1 RTKFI
6 KRLKN
11 KKMGLLSFIKGV
23 GEKVFGHK
31 ETLEEKQQKVLD
43 HLNKFGLLQ
52 PGVTV
57 SVDEN
62 DKVTLSGQVDS
73 REARQRIIATV
84 ANIEGVDAVD
94 DQLVILIKNVD
105 AAPVQE
111 TAAPEKQFYQ
121 VKSGDTLSKIAKEMY
136 GDANKYPKIF
146 EANKPMLSDPDKIY
160 PGQTLVIPEL
170 A

>member
-1 RTKFI
+1 
-6 KRLKN
+6 
-11 KKMGLLSFIKGV
+11 MGLLSFIKGV

-105 AAPVQE
+105 AAPAEE
-111 TAAPEKQFYQ
+111 TVAPEKQFYQ

>member
-1 RTKFI
+1 
-6 KRLKN
+6 
-11 KKMGLLSFIKGV
+11 MGLLSFIKGV

-84 ANIEGVDAVD
+84 ANIEGVDAGD

>member
-1 RTKFI
+1 
-6 KRLKN
+6 
-11 KKMGLLSFIKGV
+11 MGLLSFIKGV

-31 ETLEEKQQKVLD
+31 ETLEEKQQKVVD

-105 AAPVQE
+105 AAPAQE
-111 TAAPEKQFYQ
+111 TVAPEKQFYQ

>member
-1 RTKFI
+1 
-6 KRLKN
+6 
-11 KKMGLLSFIKGV
+11 MGLLSFIKGV

-105 AAPVQE
+105 AAPAQE
-111 TAAPEKQFYQ
+111 TVAPEKQFYQ

>member
-1 RTKFI
+1 MTT
-6 KRLKN
+6 
-11 KKMGLLSFIKGV
+11 SFSY
-23 GEKVFGHK
+23 
-31 ETLEEKQQKVLD
+31 LEEKQQKVVD

-105 AAPVQE
+105 AAPAQE
-111 TAAPEKQFYQ
+111 TVAPEKQFYQ

>member
-1 RTKFI
+1 
-6 KRLKN
+6 
-11 KKMGLLSFIKGV
+11 MGLLSFIKGV

-31 ETLEEKQQKVLD
+31 ETLEEKQQKVVD

-105 AAPVQE
+105 AAPAQE

>member
-1 RTKFI
+1 
-6 KRLKN
+6 
-11 KKMGLLSFIKGV
+11 
-23 GEKVFGHK
+23 
-31 ETLEEKQQKVLD
+31 LD

>member
-1 RTKFI
+1 
-6 KRLKN
+6 
-11 KKMGLLSFIKGV
+11 MGLLSFIKGV

-105 AAPVQE
+105 SAPAQE

>member
-1 RTKFI
+1 
-6 KRLKN
+6 
-11 KKMGLLSFIKGV
+11 MGLLSFIKGV

-31 ETLEEKQQKVLD
+31 ETLEEKQQKVVD

-105 AAPVQE
+105 SAPAQE

>member
-1 RTKFI
+1 
-6 KRLKN
+6 
-11 KKMGLLSFIKGV
+11 MGLLSFIKGV

-31 ETLEEKQQKVLD
+31 ETPAEKQQKVVD

-57 SVDEN
+57 TVSED

-73 REARQRIIATV
+73 LDARKRLIATV
-84 ANIEGVDAVD
+84 ANIDGIEGVD
-94 DQLVILIKNVD
+94 DQLVVVIKEQVVEV
-105 AAPVQE
+105 PTE
-111 TAAPEKQFYQ
+111 TEKQFYQ
-121 VKSGDTLSKIAKEMY
+121 VKSGDNLSKIAKEVY
-136 GDANKYPKIF
+136 GDANKYPLIF
-146 EANKPMLSDPDKIY
+146 EANKPMLSHPDKIY